1 MKGRLSAGHAM
12 ASEAH
17 PRSPEGFAPTGEEW
31 ALLCRIGASAAF
43 QKSNRLRELLQYV
56 GKRKLQDPQCS
67 IPEQEIGIA
76 VFGRPAGYDTGQ
88 DTLVRVQA
96 SQLRKRLQQYF
107 AGEGRDEPIVVEL
120 PKGSYAPVFH
130 PREALAASL
139 PSPPGRPSGWIWAG
153 WGLAGVLSLALP
165 LLLVQNIGL
174 RQRAE
179 LGVGTRPAVDRLW
192 RQMFGNGQPISLVLA
207 DGNLVEFENQIQS
220 QISLSDYENGAF
232 AKLAQAGIADPG
244 LRTLALSLVG
254 RRYTSVADVKAA
266 LTMGLVC
273 ASNGLSLEVVF
284 ARYATTAQ
292 VSSHNAIL
300 LGSLRANPWVGLFE
314 DKLNFRTVFEESP
327 RAAYF
332 VNQSPQPSEQPM
344 YKEQW
349 AALGFCRVAYLP
361 NPKVTGDVLLVSG
374 TDVQVTE
381 AGSEFITSERWVR
394 SLRTSLGLKLN
405 EPAPHFEALLEGQ
418 LINATVPQFQV
429 VAVRRH

>member
-1 MKGRLSAGHAM
+1 M
-12 ASEAH
+12 ASEIH
-17 PRSPEGFAPTGEEW
+17 SRSPEGFAHTEEEW
-31 ALLCRIGASAAF
+31 ELLHRIGASAAF
-43 QKSNRLRELLQYV
+43 QKSNRLREFLLYV
-56 GKRKLQDPQCS
+56 GKRKLEDPQCS
-67 IPEQEIGIA
+67 IPEQEIGVA

-88 DTLVRVQA
+88 DNLVRVQA

-107 AGEGRDEPIVVEL
+107 AGEGSDEPIVVEL
-120 PKGSYAPVFH
+120 PKGGYAPVFH
-130 PREALAASL
+130 PREALAHEL
-139 PSPPGRPSGWIWAG
+139 PSPAGRPSRWTWAG
-153 WGLAGVLSLALP
+153 WGLAGVLGLALL
-165 LLLVQNIGL
+165 LLLVQNLDL

-179 LGVGTRPAVDRLW
+179 LGVGARPAVDRLW
-192 RQMFGNGQPISLVLA
+192 RQMFSNDQPISLVLA

-232 AKLAQAGIADPG
+232 AKLAQAAIADPA
-244 LRTLALSLVG
+244 LRTLALSLVS

-266 LTMGLVC
+266 LAMGLVS
-273 ASNGLSLEVVF
+273 ASNGLPLEVVF

-332 VNQSPQPSEQPM
+332 VNRSPRPGELPE
-344 YKEQW
+344 YREEWGK
-349 AALGFCRVAYLP
+349 LGFCRVAYLP
-361 NPKVTGDVLLVSG
+361 NPKATGDVLLVSG

-394 SLRTSLGLKLN
+394 ALRTSLRLKWSD
-405 EPAPHFEALLEGQ
+405 PVPHFEALLEGQ

-429 VAVRRH
+429 VVVRRH

>member
-1 MKGRLSAGHAM
+1 MFFLAM

-17 PRSPEGFAPTGEEW
+17 SRSPESFVPTGEEW
-31 ALLCRIGASAAF
+31 ELLHRIGASAAF
-43 QKSNRLRELLQYV
+43 QKSNRLREFLLYV
-56 GKRKLQDPQCS
+56 GERKLQDPQCS

-88 DTLVRVQA
+88 DNLVRVQA

-107 AGEGRDEPIVVEL
+107 AGEGRDEPLVVEL

-130 PREALAASL
+130 PREALPAGL
-139 PSPPGRPSGWIWAG
+139 PSPAGHRSVWTWAG
-153 WGLAGVLSLALP
+153 WGLAGVLGLAFA
-165 LLLVQNIGL
+165 LLLAQNLGL

-179 LGVGTRPAVDRLW
+179 LGVGTRPSVDRLW
-192 RQMFGNGQPISLVLA
+192 RQMFGNGQTINLVLA
-207 DGNLVEFENQIQS
+207 DGNLVEFENQIQG
-220 QISLSDYENGAF
+220 QISLSDYQNGAF
-232 AKLAQAGIADPG
+232 AKLAGARIADPA
-244 LRTLALSLVG
+244 LQTLALNFVG

-266 LTMGLVC
+266 LAIGLVC
-273 ASNGLSLEVVF
+273 AANGLPLEVVF
-284 ARYATTAQ
+284 ARYASTAQ

-332 VNQSPQPSEQPM
+332 VNRLPKPGEQPV
-344 YKEQW
+344 YKAQW

-361 NPKVTGDVLLVSG
+361 NPKGTGDVLLISG

-394 SLRTSLGLKLN
+394 ALRTSLGLKSGD
-405 EPAPHFEALLEGQ
+405 PVPRFEALLQGQ
-418 LINATVPQFQV
+418 LINATVPEFQV
-429 VAVRRH
+429 VVVRRH

>member
-1 MKGRLSAGHAM
+1 M
-12 ASEAH
+12 ASEVH
-17 PRSPEGFAPTGEEW
+17 SRSPEGPAHSAEEW
-31 ALLCRIGASAAF
+31 DLLHRIGASAAF
-43 QKSNRLRELLQYV
+43 QKSNRLRELLLYV
-56 GKRKLQDPQCS
+56 GKRKLEDPQCS

-88 DTLVRVQA
+88 DNLVRVQA

-107 AGEGRDEPIVVEL
+107 AGEGRGEPIVVEL
-120 PKGSYAPVFH
+120 PKGGYAPVFH
-130 PREALAASL
+130 PRDALPAGL
-139 PSPPGRPSGWIWAG
+139 RSPAGRPSRWLWAG
-153 WGLAGVLSLALP
+153 WGLAGVLGLALL
-165 LLLVQNIGL
+165 LLLVPNNGL
-174 RQRAE
+174 RQRPE
-179 LGVGTRPAVDRLW
+179 LGVGARPAVDRLW

-207 DGNLVEFENQIQS
+207 DGNLVEFENQVQS

-232 AKLAQAGIADPG
+232 AKLAQAGIADPA

-266 LTMGLVC
+266 LAMGVVC
-273 ASNGLSLEVVF
+273 ASNGLPLEVVF

-332 VNQSPQPSEQPM
+332 VNRSPQPGEQPV

-361 NPKVTGDVLLVSG
+361 NPKATGEVLLVSG

-394 SLRTSLGLKLN
+394 SLKTSLGLKWN
-405 EPAPHFEALLEGQ
+405 EPVPHFEALLQGQ

-429 VAVRRH
+429 VVVRRH

>member
-1 MKGRLSAGHAM
+1 LGL
-12 ASEAH
+12 
-17 PRSPEGFAPTGEEW
+17 
-31 ALLCRIGASAAF
+31 ALL
-43 QKSNRLRELLQYV
+43 
-56 GKRKLQDPQCS
+56 
-67 IPEQEIGIA
+67 
-76 VFGRPAGYDTGQ
+76 
-88 DTLVRVQA
+88 
-96 SQLRKRLQQYF
+96 
-107 AGEGRDEPIVVEL
+107 
-120 PKGSYAPVFH
+120 
-130 PREALAASL
+130 
-139 PSPPGRPSGWIWAG
+139 
-153 WGLAGVLSLALP
+153 

-179 LGVGTRPAVDRLW
+179 LGVGARPAVDRLW
-192 RQMFGNGQPISLVLA
+192 RQMFGNGQPISLIVA

-232 AKLAQAGIADPG
+232 AKLAQAAIAAPA
-244 LRTLALSLVG
+244 LQALALSLVS

-266 LTMGLVC
+266 LAMGLVC
-273 ASNGLSLEVVF
+273 ASNGLPLEVVF

-314 DKLNFRTVFEESP
+314 DKLNFHTVFEESP

-332 VNQSPQPSEQPM
+332 VNRSPKPGEQPV

-361 NPKVTGDVLLVSG
+361 NPKATGDVLLVSG

-394 SLRTSLGLKLN
+394 ALRTSLGLRWN
-405 EPAPHFEALLEGQ
+405 EPVPHFEALLEGQ

-429 VAVRRH
+429 VVVRRH

>member
-1 MKGRLSAGHAM
+1 M
-12 ASEAH
+12 
-17 PRSPEGFAPTGEEW
+17 
-31 ALLCRIGASAAF
+31 LCRIGASAAF

-332 VNQSPQPSEQPM
+332 VNQSPQPGEQPM

>member
-1 MKGRLSAGHAM
+1 M

-332 VNQSPQPSEQPM
+332 VNQSPQPGEQPM